1 MNDKEWEINMSELR
15 QGKLQLADH
24 EENLLSQRA
33 RKDFYELK
41 EYVSALESGY
51 RAQGKML
58 RLYRAQTSRGDS
70 LGRLMENQWS
80 DEAALGYAL
89 IALNWIG
96 LTRAE
101 TAAALEAMQEAMRTV
116 IRADAAERSR
126 RWNNGNEAAAESFA
140 GRS

>member
-1 MNDKEWEINMSELR
+1 MNDKEWEINMGKLR
-15 QGKLQLADH
+15 QGKLQLAEH

-89 IALNWIG
+89 IALNGIG
-96 LTRAE
+96 LKRSE
-101 TAAALEAMQEAMRTV
+101 IAAALEAMQEAMRTV

-126 RWNNGNEAAAESFA
+126 RW
-140 GRS
+140 

>member
-1 MNDKEWEINMSELR
+1 MNDKEWEINMGKLR
-15 QGKLQLADH
+15 AGELQLAEH

-89 IALNWIG
+89 IALNGIG

-101 TAAALEAMQEAMRTV
+101 TSAALEAMQEAMRTV

-126 RWNNGNEAAAESFA
+126 AFLEE
-140 GRS
+140 GRR

>member
-1 MNDKEWEINMSELR
+1 MNDKEWEINMSKLR
-15 QGKLQLADH
+15 EGKLQLAEH

-41 EYVSALESGY
+41 EYISALESGY
-51 RAQGKML
+51 IAQGKML

-70 LGRLMENQWS
+70 LGRLIENQWS

-89 IALNWIG
+89 IALEGIG
-96 LTRAE
+96 LKRSE
-101 TAAALEAMQEAMRTV
+101 ICAALEAMQEAMRTV

-126 RWNNGNEAAAESFA
+126 RW
-140 GRS
+140 

>member
-1 MNDKEWEINMSELR
+1 MNDKEWEINMGKLR
-15 QGKLQLADH
+15 AGELQLADH

-89 IALNWIG
+89 IAMNGIG

-126 RWNNGNEAAAESFA
+126 RW
-140 GRS
+140 

>member
-15 QGKLQLADH
+15 KGKLQLADN
-24 EENLLSQRA
+24 EANLLSQRA

-89 IALNWIG
+89 IALNGIG

-126 RWNNGNEAAAESFA
+126 RW
-140 GRS
+140 

>member
-1 MNDKEWEINMSELR
+1 MNDKEWEINMSKLR
-15 QGKLQLADH
+15 EGKLQLSEH

-41 EYVSALESGY
+41 EYISALESGY
-51 RAQGKML
+51 IAQGKML

-89 IALNWIG
+89 IALEGIG

-101 TAAALEAMQEAMRTV
+101 IAAALEAMQEAMRTV
-116 IRADAAERSR
+116 IRADAEERYR
-126 RWNNGNEAAAESFA
+126 MG
-140 GRS
+140 

>member
-1 MNDKEWEINMSELR
+1 MNDKEWEINMGKLR
-15 QGKLQLADH
+15 EGELQLAEH

-58 RLYRAQTSRGDS
+58 RLYRAQTSRGES

-89 IALNWIG
+89 IALNGIG
-96 LTRAE
+96 LTRSE
-101 TAAALEAMQEAMRTV
+101 IAAALEAMQEAMRTV

-126 RWNNGNEAAAESFA
+126 RW
-140 GRS
+140 

>member
-1 MNDKEWEINMSELR
+1 MNDKEWEINMSKLR
-15 QGKLQLADH
+15 EGKLQLAEH

-41 EYVSALESGY
+41 EYISALESGY

-89 IALNWIG
+89 IALNGIG

-101 TAAALEAMQEAMRTV
+101 TSAALEAMQEAMRTV
-116 IRADAAERSR
+116 IRADAEERIR
-126 RWNNGNEAAAESFA
+126 RW
-140 GRS
+140 

>member
-1 MNDKEWEINMSELR
+1 MNDKEWEINMSKLR
-15 QGKLQLADH
+15 EGKLQLSEH

-41 EYVSALESGY
+41 EYISALESGY
-51 RAQGKML
+51 IAQGKML

-89 IALNWIG
+89 IALEGIG

-101 TAAALEAMQEAMRTV
+101 IAAALEAMQEAMRTV
-116 IRADAAERSR
+116 IRADAEERYR
-126 RWNNGNEAAAESFA
+126 MW
-140 GRS
+140 

>member
-1 MNDKEWEINMSELR
+1 MNDKEWEINMSKLR
-15 QGKLQLADH
+15 EGKLQLAEH

-33 RKDFYELK
+33 MKDFYELK
-41 EYVSALESGY
+41 EYIFALEAGY
-51 RAQGKML
+51 REQGKML

-89 IALNWIG
+89 IALEGIG
-96 LTRAE
+96 LKRSE
-101 TAAALEAMQEAMRTV
+101 IAAALEAMQEAMRTV

-126 RWNNGNEAAAESFA
+126 RW
-140 GRS
+140 

>member
-1 MNDKEWEINMSELR
+1 MNDKEWEINMGKLR
-15 QGKLQLADH
+15 EGKLQLAEH

-33 RKDFYELK
+33 LKDFCELK
-41 EYVSALESGY
+41 EYISALEAGY

-70 LGRLMENQWS
+70 LGRLIENQWS

-89 IALNWIG
+89 IAMNGIG

-101 TAAALEAMQEAMRTV
+101 ICAALEAMKEAMRTV

-126 RWNNGNEAAAESFA
+126 RW
-140 GRS
+140 

>member
-1 MNDKEWEINMSELR
+1 MNDKEWEINMGKLR
-15 QGKLQLADH
+15 EGKLQLAEH

-41 EYVSALESGY
+41 EYISALESGY

-89 IALNWIG
+89 IALNGIG

-126 RWNNGNEAAAESFA
+126 RWNNG
-140 GRS
+140 

>member
-1 MNDKEWEINMSELR
+1 MNDKEWEINMGKLR
-15 QGKLQLADH
+15 AGELQLAER

-89 IALNWIG
+89 IALNGIG

-101 TAAALEAMQEAMRTV
+101 TAAALEAMQEAMRTI
-116 IRADAAERSR
+116 IRADAAERRR
-126 RWNNGNEAAAESFA
+126 RWNDA
-140 GRS
+140 

>member
-1 MNDKEWEINMSELR
+1 MNDKEWEINMGKLR
-15 QGKLQLADH
+15 AGELQLAEH

-89 IALNWIG
+89 IALNGIG

-116 IRADAAERSR
+116 IRADATERSR
-126 RWNNGNEAAAESFA
+126 RW
-140 GRS
+140 

>member
-1 MNDKEWEINMSELR
+1 MNDKEWEINMGKLR
-15 QGKLQLADH
+15 QGKLQLPDP
-24 EENLLSQRA
+24 EENGLSQYA
-33 RKDFYELK
+33 GGAIYELRQ
-41 EYVSALESGY
+41 YIAALESGY

-89 IALNWIG
+89 IAMNGIG

-101 TAAALEAMQEAMRTV
+101 ICAALEAMQDAMRTV
-116 IRADAAERSR
+116 VRADAEERRR
-126 RWNNGNEAAAESFA
+126 RW
-140 GRS
+140 

>member
-1 MNDKEWEINMSELR
+1 MNDKEWEINMGKLR
-15 QGKLQLADH
+15 EGKLQLSEH

-33 RKDFYELK
+33 MKDFCELK
-41 EYVSALESGY
+41 EYISALEAGY
-51 RAQGKML
+51 REQGKML

-89 IALNWIG
+89 IAMNGIG

-101 TAAALEAMQEAMRTV
+101 ICAALEAMQEAMRTV
-116 IRADAAERSR
+116 IRTDAEERRR
-126 RWNNGNEAAAESFA
+126 RW
-140 GRS
+140 

>member
-15 QGKLQLADH
+15 KGKLQLADN

-89 IALNWIG
+89 IALNGIG

-126 RWNNGNEAAAESFA
+126 RWNNG
-140 GRS
+140 

>member
-33 RKDFYELK
+33 MKDFCELK
-41 EYVSALESGY
+41 EYIFALEAGY
-51 RAQGKML
+51 IAQGKML

-70 LGRLMENQWS
+70 LGRLIENQWS

-89 IALNWIG
+89 IALNGIG

-101 TAAALEAMQEAMRTV
+101 ICAALEAMQEAMRTV
-116 IRADAAERSR
+116 IRADAAERRR
-126 RWNNGNEAAAESFA
+126 RW
-140 GRS
+140 

>member
-15 QGKLQLADH
+15 QGKLQLAEH

-33 RKDFYELK
+33 LKDFCELK

-51 RAQGKML
+51 RTQGKML

-89 IALNWIG
+89 IALNGIG

-101 TAAALEAMQEAMRTV
+101 ICAALEAMREAMRTV
-116 IRADAAERSR
+116 IRADAEERYR
-126 RWNNGNEAAAESFA
+126 RW
-140 GRS
+140 

>member
-1 MNDKEWEINMSELR
+1 MNDKEWEINMGKLR
-15 QGKLQLADH
+15 QGKLQLAEH

-33 RKDFYELK
+33 MKDFCELK
-41 EYVSALESGY
+41 EYISALEAGY
-51 RAQGKML
+51 REQGKML

-89 IALNWIG
+89 IALNGIG

-101 TAAALEAMQEAMRTV
+101 IAAALEAMQEAMRTV

-126 RWNNGNEAAAESFA
+126 RWNNG
-140 GRS
+140 

>member
-15 QGKLQLADH
+15 QGKLQLAEH

-33 RKDFYELK
+33 LKDFCELK
-41 EYVSALESGY
+41 EYISALESGY
-51 RAQGKML
+51 RAQAKML

-89 IALNWIG
+89 IALNGIG
-96 LTRAE
+96 LTQAE
-101 TAAALEAMQEAMRTV
+101 ICAALEAMQEAMRTV
-116 IRADAAERSR
+116 IRADAEERHR
-126 RWNNGNEAAAESFA
+126 RW
-140 GRS
+140 

>member
-1 MNDKEWEINMSELR
+1 MNDKEWEINMGELR
-15 QGKLQLADH
+15 EGKLQLAEH

-33 RKDFYELK
+33 MKDFCELK
-41 EYVSALESGY
+41 EYISALEAGY

-58 RLYRAQTSRGDS
+58 RLYRAQTSRGVS

-89 IALNWIG
+89 IALNGIG

-116 IRADAAERSR
+116 IRADAEERCR
-126 RWNNGNEAAAESFA
+126 RW
-140 GRS
+140 

>member
-1 MNDKEWEINMSELR
+1 MNDKEWEINMSKLR
-15 QGKLQLADH
+15 EGKLQLAEH

-33 RKDFYELK
+33 MKDFCELK
-41 EYVSALESGY
+41 EYISALEAGY
-51 RAQGKML
+51 REQGKML

-89 IALNWIG
+89 IALNGIG
-96 LTRAE
+96 LTRSE
-101 TAAALEAMQEAMRTV
+101 ICAALEAMQEAMRTV

-126 RWNNGNEAAAESFA
+126 RW
-140 GRS
+140 

>member
-1 MNDKEWEINMSELR
+1 MNDKEWEINMGKLR
-15 QGKLQLADH
+15 AGELQLAEH

-33 RKDFYELK
+33 LKDFCELK

-89 IALNWIG
+89 IALNGIG

-116 IRADAAERSR
+116 IRADAEERYR
-126 RWNNGNEAAAESFA
+126 RW
-140 GRS
+140 

>member
-1 MNDKEWEINMSELR
+1 MNDKEWENNMGKLR
-15 QGKLQLADH
+15 EGKLQLAEH

-33 RKDFYELK
+33 MKDFCELK
-41 EYVSALESGY
+41 EYISALESGY

-89 IALNWIG
+89 IALNGIG

-101 TAAALEAMQEAMRTV
+101 IAAALEAMQEAMRTV

-126 RWNNGNEAAAESFA
+126 RWYNG
-140 GRS
+140 

>member
-1 MNDKEWEINMSELR
+1 MNDKEWEINMSKLR
-15 QGKLQLADH
+15 EGKLQLAEH

-89 IALNWIG
+89 IALNGIG

-101 TAAALEAMQEAMRTV
+101 TSAALEAMQEAMRTV

-126 RWNNGNEAAAESFA
+126 RW
-140 GRS
+140 

>member
-1 MNDKEWEINMSELR
+1 MNDKEWEINMGKLR
-15 QGKLQLADH
+15 QGKLQLAEH

-33 RKDFYELK
+33 MKDFCELK
-41 EYVSALESGY
+41 EYISALEAGY
-51 RAQGKML
+51 REQGKML

-89 IALNWIG
+89 IAMNGIG

-116 IRADAAERSR
+116 IRADAAERR
-126 RWNNGNEAAAESFA
+126 MRW
-140 GRS
+140 

>member
-1 MNDKEWEINMSELR
+1 MNDKEWEINMGKLR
-15 QGKLQLADH
+15 AGELQLADN
-24 EENLLSQRA
+24 EGTLLSQRA

-89 IALNWIG
+89 IALNGIG

-126 RWNNGNEAAAESFA
+126 RWYNG
-140 GRS
+140 